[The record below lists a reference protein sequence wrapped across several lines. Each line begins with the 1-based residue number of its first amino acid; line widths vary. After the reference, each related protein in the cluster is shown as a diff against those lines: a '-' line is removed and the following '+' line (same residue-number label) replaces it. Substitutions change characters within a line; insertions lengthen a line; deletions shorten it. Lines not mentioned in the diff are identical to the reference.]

1 MSFLSLLNVL
11 KVTQKADQGRLTS
24 KHGYGTVKIF
34 KRTETEQYIPATHFQ
49 FKAEEDKNP
58 QNGYIATNFARR
70 EAVNQ
75 FARADFESKGLIG
88 AAVAYNQKQSVVK
101 SFCQKNVKET
111 GSRVHL
117 LHAKAEFANITT
129 GRLSWYKRILDYRGN
144 IG

>member
-58 QNGYIATNFARR
+58 QNGYIATKFARR

-88 AAVAYNQKQSVVK
+88 AAVAYNQKHSVVQ
-101 SFCQKNVKET
+101 SFCQKNVKEYQYRCEY
-111 GSRVHL
+111 GIQRDRRRKDLQNLAQSL
-117 LHAKAEFANITT
+117 FKLFA
-129 GRLSWYKRILDYRGN
+129 S
-144 IG
+144 

>member
-1 MSFLSLLNVL
+1 MSFSSLLNVL

-24 KHGYGTVKIF
+24 KHGYG
-34 KRTETEQYIPATHFQ
+34 TEQYIPATHFQ

-111 GSRVHL
+111 GNRVHL
-117 LHAKAEFANITT
+117 YMLRQNLPTSPPVGYLGI
-129 GRLSWYKRILDYRGN
+129 RGY
-144 IG
+144 

>member
-1 MSFLSLLNVL
+1 M
-11 KVTQKADQGRLTS
+11 TQKADQGRLTS
-24 KHGYGTVKIF
+24 KHGYG
-34 KRTETEQYIPATHFQ
+34 TEQYIPATHFQ

-111 GSRVHL
+111 GNRVHL

>member
-1 MSFLSLLNVL
+1 M
-11 KVTQKADQGRLTS
+11 TQKADQGRLTS
-24 KHGYGTVKIF
+24 KHGYG
-34 KRTETEQYIPATHFQ
+34 TEQYIPATHFQ

-58 QNGYIATNFARR
+58 QNGYIATTFARR

-111 GSRVHL
+111 GNRVHL